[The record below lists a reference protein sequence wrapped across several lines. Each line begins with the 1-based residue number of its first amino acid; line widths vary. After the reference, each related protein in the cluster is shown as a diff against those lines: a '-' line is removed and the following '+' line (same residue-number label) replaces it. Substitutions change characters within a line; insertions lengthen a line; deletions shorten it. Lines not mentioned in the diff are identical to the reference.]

1 VEHLNTLVASLAQEP
16 DVVHPRVVVAHGQT
30 GHGKSALAADFC
42 HLYNNSFEFIRW
54 IDCSDPTLI
63 EAKVRRLA
71 ERLTNT
77 IIEHDADPAETL
89 REALAAHRGP
99 WLLVFDGAPH
109 RHEIERFVP
118 THGNG
123 SILVTTVDAT
133 GWWPAAHHLLIETF
147 TRPEAQ
153 RCFASYAGL
162 TEEADI
168 ESEVLADIVDRLG
181 LVPLAV
187 SMAGMYFRNA
197 AGTVAELSVDYF
209 AQLDALDD
217 LTAIPP
223 GLNRT
228 AFAAI
233 EHAVRH
239 LGDGRSGEPAMRSNS
254 RKRCS
259 IARPSLDP
267 TCYRSTT

>member
-1 VEHLNTLVASLAQEP
+1 MAT
-16 DVVHPRVVVAHGQT
+16 DT

-89 REALAAHRGP
+89 REAVAAHRGP
-99 WLLVFDGAPH
+99 WLLVFDGATH
-109 RHEIERFVP
+109 RHVIERFVP

-123 SILVTTVDAT
+123 SILVTTVDPT

-153 RCFASYAGL
+153 QCFASYAGL
-162 TEEADI
+162 TEQADL
-168 ESEVLADIVDRLG
+168 ESE
-181 LVPLAV
+181 
-187 SMAGMYFRNA
+187 
-197 AGTVAELSVDYF
+197 
-209 AQLDALDD
+209 
-217 LTAIPP
+217 AIPNILP
-223 GLNRT
+223 ERRWHCGRVVGGLLRT
-228 AFAAI
+228 VGCTRRPDIDSARI
-233 EHAVRH
+233 QPHCLR
-239 LGDGRSGEPAMRSNS
+239 GDRA
-254 RKRCS
+254 RCK
-259 IARPSLDP
+259 APRRWPLRGNE
-267 TCYRSTT
+267 T